1 MFYSDILI
9 LKYWW
14 TLCLIHLPFLPADRA
29 SKNSRS
35 SGFSG
40 SAVAQAI
47 RALICVTQQCLGQEG
62 WVREGVKATLKSLSK
77 MLVLLFLLRGIKGK
91 KIKKKDKQQSH
102 YKLAWVQS
110 LSYIYAF
117 NSAWESN
124 FKEIQL
130 LHALVLASWEV
141 HLYSSIFLDYLK
153 CFLKA
158 FKSREDQSERS
169 LAAILFFFWLCRQKK
184 NLQEARKLCFKKPG
198 KLRQKIQN
206 GL

>member
-1 MFYSDILI
+1 
-9 LKYWW
+9 
-14 TLCLIHLPFLPADRA
+14 
-29 SKNSRS
+29 
-35 SGFSG
+35 
-40 SAVAQAI
+40 
-47 RALICVTQQCLGQEG
+47 
-62 WVREGVKATLKSLSK
+62 

-91 KIKKKDKQQSH
+91 KIDKQQSH

-169 LAAILFFFWLCRQKK
+169 LAAILFFFSGSAGRKK
-184 NLQEARKLCFKKPG
+184 NLQEADKLCFFKKPG
-198 KLRQKIQN
+198 KLRQKFQN
-206 GL
+206 YLKNHCRQGIWQEQSFPLEQSVINFLDSGL